1 MFAERAQFCLEG
13 GGILLGT
20 AGADDGDDGDD
31 KNVENEK
38 EDQEVDEGI
47 VHDRLDSGDS
57 IQIWAGP
64 EPAGILHQI
73 TWDEGHK
80 VVNGAWGRDYK

>member
-1 MFAERAQFCLEG
+1 MFAERAEFGLEG
-13 GGILLGT
+13 RGILPGT
-20 AGADDGDDGDD
+20 ASADNGDDGDD
-31 KNVENEK
+31 KNVEDEK

-47 VHDRLDSGDS
+47 VHDRLDSEDS

-73 TWDEGHK
+73 TWDGGHK
-80 VVNGAWGRDYK
+80 VVNGLRGR